1 MLFTNSCRCS
11 VGGETIRLSS
21 QSSRFRY
28 PYSAPLFFF
37 SFFFFAFLFL
47 HGRWC
52 SMYVCFFFFLQH
64 TPPVITTCSWGSV
77 GHFRPWTHTSD
88 DSYIYQ
94 LSLVVATATVSFVA
108 QSRHTNA
115 QKLLTTVTRV
125 LLCEFLCKRQ
135 LHCCLLFYGSTG
147 YRTLTAVRSIK
158 CRE

>member
-1 MLFTNSCRCS
+1 MKQSDYPVKVRDFDTRTRHLFFILLFFIFFFFFFSMGGGVLCRLCM
-11 VGGETIRLSS
+11 
-21 QSSRFRY
+21 F
-28 PYSAPLFFF
+28 LFFF
-37 SFFFFAFLFL
+37 ST
-47 HGRWC
+47 H
-52 SMYVCFFFFLQH
+52 H
-64 TPPVITTCSWGSV
+64 PPVITTCSWGSV
-77 GHFRPWTHTSD
+77 GHFRPWTHTSED
-88 DSYIYQ
+88 IYIYQ